1 MKIRTIIMF
10 LTTGM
15 SCGVVMSSSFVQL
28 GLRVSA
34 VGGEVFFMPPFGTNT
49 GIDDINAA
57 STAAGGQYY
66 NMLGQPVAHPTT
78 GFYILNG
85 KKVFV
90 K

>member
-1 MKIRTIIMF
+1 MAAQTQENIEE
-10 LTTGM
+10 
-15 SCGVVMSSSFVQL
+15 VVFHKSDDATL
-28 GLRVSA
+28 
-34 VGGEVFFMPPFGTNT
+34 GEVFFMPPFGTNT

>member
-34 VGGEVFFMPPFGTNT
+34 VGGEVFFMPMVVLLVWLGWMLN
-49 GIDDINAA
+49 GEYRK
-57 STAAGGQYY
+57 AAGGRR
-66 NMLGQPVAHPTT
+66 TRKT
-78 GFYILNG
+78 
-85 KKVFV
+85 KKQG
-90 K
+90 